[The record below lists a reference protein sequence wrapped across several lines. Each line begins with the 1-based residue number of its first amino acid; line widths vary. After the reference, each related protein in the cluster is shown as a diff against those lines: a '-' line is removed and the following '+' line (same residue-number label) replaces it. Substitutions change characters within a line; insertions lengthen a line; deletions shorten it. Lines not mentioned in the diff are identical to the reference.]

1 MYGVELAISNNINQG
16 LGREGV
22 RIISGEKS
30 RSVIELLYV

>member
-22 RIISGEKS
+22 RE
-30 RSVIELLYV
+30 RLLAVKNRAR